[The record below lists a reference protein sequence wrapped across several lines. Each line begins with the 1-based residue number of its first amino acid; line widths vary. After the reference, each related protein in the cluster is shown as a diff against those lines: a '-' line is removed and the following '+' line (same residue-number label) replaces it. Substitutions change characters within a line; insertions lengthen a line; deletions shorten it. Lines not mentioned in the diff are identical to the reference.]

1 MAARASIAEDARRA
15 LPVTAALERRFVQ
28 CETKGPSGVLRP
40 GGMCAVGK
48 ARLPYS
54 ARSSRLARSLSLRTC
69 LRASGERAP
78 VVSMWKRTTRLR
90 LLKMASW

>member
-1 MAARASIAEDARRA
+1 MAGRASSAEDARRA

-54 ARSSRLARSLSLRTC
+54 VRSSRLARSLSLRRC
-69 LRASGERAP
+69 LRASGEP
-78 VVSMWKRTTRLR
+78 L
-90 LLKMASW
+90 